1 VSEFLLRPARP
12 DEVDA
17 VGALTVAGYD
27 ADAYLTLP
35 DGSFDHVYGDWLAD
49 GAARAREG
57 MLMVAVESVAAR
69 GPAPPPGDGDVLLG
83 TVTWCPPGSPL
94 REVSTRDDQGEFRTL
109 SVAPEA
115 RGRRVGSALVDWCI
129 AEARTTGLAE
139 ILLSTLPEMRPA
151 HRLYESRGF
160 VRRPE
165 LDWSPFPDVV
175 LWGFSLTLR
184 GNAGTVST

>member
-1 VSEFLLRPARP
+1 MSDFLLRPARP
-12 DEVDA
+12 DEADA

-35 DGSFDHVYGDWLAD
+35 DGSFDHAYGGFLAD
-49 GAARAREG
+49 AAARSRDAV
-57 MLMVAVESVAAR
+57 LMVAVEA
-69 GPAPPPGDGDVLLG
+69 GDEALLG
-83 TVTWCPPGSPL
+83 TVTWCPPGSPF
-94 REVSTRDDQGEFRTL
+94 REISTRDDQAEFRTL

-115 RGRRVGSALVDWCI
+115 RGRGVGAALVDWCI
-129 AEARTTGLAE
+129 AEARTSELSE
-139 ILLSTLPEMRPA
+139 ILLSSLPEMLPA

-175 LWGFSLTLR
+175 LWGFSLAL
-184 GNAGTVST
+184 